1 MYILSLILLILLCI
15 GWFVITTNAD
25 IIRYL
30 DPASLIML
38 LLVTLPVL
46 LSAGLLRDFNSA
58 FRLSIRRTVVCSKAE
73 LLRAIEAVTLA
84 AKALWTAGI
93 LDTLLGLIFAFTAE
107 QSTRASIYALTRRET
122 EITQLIIQ
130 GKSNAMI
137 AGELFISETTVK
149 KHVSNIFDKTGV
161 SRREELIV
169 RVRED

>member
-25 IIRYL
+25 IVQYL

-46 LSAGLLRDFNSA
+46 LSAGLLRDFNNA

-107 QSTRASIYALTRRET
+107 EFIHAYVGIALISLLYAAFLSVMLLPVRSRLLVRLHDLPDPVDAIPKE
-122 EITQLIIQ
+122 LS
-130 GKSNAMI
+130 SNDHPA
-137 AGELFISETTVK
+137 EL
-149 KHVSNIFDKTGV
+149 
-161 SRREELIV
+161 
-169 RVRED
+169 

>member
-25 IIRYL
+25 IVRYL

-46 LSAGLLRDFNSA
+46 LSAGLLRDFNNA

-107 QSTRASIYALTRRET
+107 EFIRAYVGIALISLLYAAFLSIMLLPVRSRLLVRLHALPDPVDAIPKE
-122 EITQLIIQ
+122 LS
-130 GKSNAMI
+130 SNDHQA
-137 AGELFISETTVK
+137 EL
-149 KHVSNIFDKTGV
+149 
-161 SRREELIV
+161 
-169 RVRED
+169 